1 MPSDVRTNRCHG
13 RSESGGHKHF
23 NGWGRSISRS
33 LYRLC
38 LAAIT
43 VPGGPESP
51 CGGRICEDDDLRGG
65 EGHLAGGAHGI
76 GEEVSGVSRAP
87 FRRLTAAF
95 SIPSRGAGRP
105 FCEQRDRRDRGE
117 KRGARPLRAATSRA
131 PRSGIRRPW
140 RRPRMPWGTER
151 GAFRMVE
158 VILSNRSATYA
169 MRQRF
174 DKALR
179 LRLRGSAPKV

>member
-105 FCEQRDRRDRGE
+105 FCEQRDRR
-117 KRGARPLRAATSRA
+117 T
-131 PRSGIRRPW
+131 W
-140 RRPRMPWGTER
+140 RKAWRE
-151 GAFRMVE
+151 AFAGR
-158 VILSNRSATYA
+158 NFQSATEWYSE
-169 MRQRF
+169 
-174 DKALR
+174 ALETASDAVGHGKR
-179 LRLRGSAPKV
+179 CISDG